1 MPRGGLIDE
10 NALLEAIISGKLH
23 GVGLDVFPDEPNIN
37 PEFFKHPNV
46 TLLPH
51 MGTEWVPISRT
62 NDPALTCR
70 TWDSRNKMALMVLDN
85 ILAVLKGESLPNI
98 VPEHR

>member
-1 MPRGGLIDE
+1 LIDE
-10 NALLEAIISGKLH
+10 NALLDAVTSGKLH

-37 PEFFKHPNV
+37 PELFKHSNV

-51 MGTEWVPISRT
+51 MGTEYVLSPCSV
-62 NDPALTCR
+62 NALTAR

-85 ILAVLKGESLPNI
+85 ILAALKDEDLPNI

>member
-1 MPRGGLIDE
+1 
-10 NALLEAIISGKLH
+10 
-23 GVGLDVFPDEPNIN
+23 VGLDVFPDEPNIN
-37 PEFFKHPNV
+37 PELFKHSNV

-51 MGTEWVPISRT
+51 MGTEYVLSKLRM
-62 NDPALTCR
+62 LTAR

-85 ILAVLKGESLPNI
+85 ILAALKDEDLPNI